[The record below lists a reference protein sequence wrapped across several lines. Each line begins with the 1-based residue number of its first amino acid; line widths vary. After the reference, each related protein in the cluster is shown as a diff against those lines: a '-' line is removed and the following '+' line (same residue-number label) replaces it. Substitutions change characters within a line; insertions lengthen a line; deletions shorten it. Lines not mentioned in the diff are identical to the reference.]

1 LIKSAATIYFATV
14 PKRNPILVAR
24 SALLMHILMF
34 STRSRSPI
42 KPINKTAVA
51 EFIEEPWVEKTLR
64 CEAGGKTAAFGDFF

>member
-1 LIKSAATIYFATV
+1 
-14 PKRNPILVAR
+14 
-24 SALLMHILMF
+24 MHILMF